1 MSDKESRPALH
12 PLYRPAVSDSILLIR
27 FVGNTAVVAEIA
39 YKGDPG
45 VDPYQLLGASEAMKR
60 KGFQMLQAAEIA
72 EAKARLAAEETPPPD
87 SKKIIVTDQ
96 MPPGEFKGSG
106 VDHLKG

>member
-1 MSDKESRPALH
+1 MSDAKVIPTLH

-27 FVGNTAVVAEIA
+27 FVGNTAVVADIGFT
-39 YKGDPG
+39 GDPG
-45 VDPYQLLGASEAMKR
+45 VDPYQMLGASEAMKR

-72 EAKARLAAEETPPPD
+72 EAKARLAAEGPPVPD
-87 SKKIIVTDQ
+87 GKKIMVTDQ